1 MKNLMMFCLID
12 AHRWVRTPPFIGELD
27 RVQPS
32 GKSENSGYM
41 SEKLSP
47 LKKKRGEI
55 WIHFV
60 LPFSLSKI
68 ISNSDSTKKRK
79 DKK

>member
-1 MKNLMMFCLID
+1 
-12 AHRWVRTPPFIGELD
+12 
-27 RVQPS
+27 
-32 GKSENSGYM
+32 M

-79 DKK
+79 DEKNK